1 MAALPSPPP
10 AQNKWWKRLQQ
21 LTHPTEYQQNAL
33 GPHSIVAA
41 NKELGLPVQYVL
53 GKAEYV
59 KGVFSGEN
67 DGTVTVVAG
76 GILSGR
82 SLLGEESLLLAPE
95 PRHKYLRNLIMPAFS
110 NEAIDKLV
118 PRMEK
123 VLQKYLDKWADAGA
137 PVKAHEQL
145 RMMTFEFIIAV
156 VLGRDY
162 PQETV
167 DYLGSLYR
175 TWAKGLLDWPYL
187 DLPFTGYGRAKKA
200 QRDLYKFFQGC
211 VSEAREQLAHGKSVP
226 GILGSLVAAIDEDG
240 NRLTDSELGDNLLL
254 VLLAGHDT
262 SSSTLTNTMAH
273 LQSNPHVMVQLRA
286 EQQRRCVWPV
296 LSPA

>member
-1 MAALPSPPP
+1 MAAMLTPFAGWTCSLNS
-10 AQNKWWKRLQQ
+10 NKQCKPCQ
-21 LTHPTEYQQNAL
+21 
-33 GPHSIVAA
+33 
-41 NKELGLPVQYVL
+41 VL
-53 GKAEYV
+53 
-59 KGVFSGEN
+59 S
-67 DGTVTVVAG
+67 
-76 GILSGR
+76 
-82 SLLGEESLLLAPE
+82 
-95 PRHKYLRNLIMPAFS
+95 RH
-110 NEAIDKLV
+110 
-118 PRMEK
+118 
-123 VLQKYLDKWADAGA
+123 A
-137 PVKAHEQL
+137 PVSDCSSLTCIQ
-145 RMMTFEFIIAV
+145 V